1 MSTWES
7 LMMAIAAASS
17 TASPGDQKPITLI
30 WQKQGELVELKV
42 VGLADRTTRLTYVLD
57 VKGSSSTRTSGIANL
72 TAGAPKTLSTVRLRP
87 TANWQA
93 TLYVTGDSTYT
104 LHQPS

>member
-1 MSTWES
+1 
-7 LMMAIAAASS
+7 MAFAAASS

-42 VGLADRTTRLTYVLD
+42 VGLADKATRLTYVLD

-72 TAGAPKTLSTVRLRP
+72 RAGAPKTLSTVRLRP
-87 TANWQA
+87 TSNWEA